1 MKPVSQGWRPA
12 VLVLGLLA
20 FADSARAADRPGL
33 FLVADDANL
42 FSGEAKKQ
50 AEKKLANTKFDG
62 GLNFNVSTYKEMPAS
77 WKKKHDAATDKGQ
90 IFTEWARSVAA
101 GDKAKG
107 PFVLIC
113 MKPGHTV
120 VLADEETVNR
130 GFGRTS
136 EGAVLKILD
145 TALKEAA
152 KKEGDEKTKHRD
164 AALLKATDYIVN
176 ELKGTKVRP

>member
-1 MKPVSQGWRPA
+1 VKLVSRNWRPA
-12 VLVLGLLA
+12 LLA
-20 FADSARAADRPGL
+20 VGLFTFAGLANAADRPGL
-33 FLVADDANL
+33 FLVADEANL
-42 FSGEAKKQ
+42 FSAEAKKQ
-50 AEKKLANTKFDG
+50 AEKKLAGTKFDG

-77 WKKKHDAATDKGQ
+77 WKKKHDEASDKGRV
-90 IFTEWARSVAA
+90 FLEWARTVAT

-130 GFGRTS
+130 GFGKTA
-136 EGAVLKILD
+136 EGAVRKIFD
-145 TALKEAA
+145 TALREAA
-152 KKEGDEKTKHRD
+152 KKDGDEKTKHRD
-164 AALLKATDYIVN
+164 AALLKATDYVVS